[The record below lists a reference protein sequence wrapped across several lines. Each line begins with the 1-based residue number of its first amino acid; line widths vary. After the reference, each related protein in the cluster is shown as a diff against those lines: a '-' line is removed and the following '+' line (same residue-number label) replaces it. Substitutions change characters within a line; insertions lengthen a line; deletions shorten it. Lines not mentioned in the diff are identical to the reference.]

1 MISKVYSAIPYGY
14 EGKIIEVEGSANNGL
29 PTFNIVGMANKTVS
43 EARERVRSAITNSNL
58 IFPTKKVTIN
68 LAPAE
73 LTKNGSHLDLPI
85 AVAVLSLAQQILP
98 TDLKNRLF
106 VGELSLDGLIRPV
119 RGIINI
125 VEIAKS
131 SKFQEIYLPR
141 ENLPQASL
149 IPNIRLIGVS
159 SLQELLLHLK
169 GIALPS
175 RIATPT
181 KPTPAPVTCLP
192 PFLDDVKGQ
201 TLAKRALAI
210 AVAGHHNILLS
221 GPPGAGKT
229 LLARVATNLL
239 PDLAPGETVSIAK
252 IHSLEDSSA
261 PQLVRPFRAPHHTA
275 SHISIIGGGAY
286 ASPGEITL
294 AHHGILFLDELPE
307 YQRTILEAL
316 RQPLEDKTVTISRA
330 RQRVTYPADFMLIA
344 TMNPCPCGYLND
356 PTHECHCTQNQIA
369 HYRQKLSGP
378 ILDRIDLII
387 NVERVK
393 TAELMPNVVNNTK
406 TLINGEASIRNEN
419 VVKNTE
425 TGTLLTP
432 EHTVVK
438 NNITS
443 AVQIQTSRYNRPGF
457 YNSSL
462 SPHNIQKYAQL
473 TISAQNLLKT
483 AAETLNLSARSYFKV
498 IKVARTIADLAA
510 ITEVK
515 PEHISEALALRE
527 QLNY

>member
-1 MISKVYSAIPYGY
+1 MISKVYSAIPHGY

-29 PTFNIVGMANKTVS
+29 PAFNIVGMANKTVS
-43 EARERVRSAITNSNL
+43 EARERVRSAIANSGL
-58 IFPTKKVTIN
+58 IFPTKKVTIS

-85 AVAVLSLAQQILP
+85 AIAVLALAQQILP
-98 TDLKNRLF
+98 TDLNNRLF
-106 VGELSLDGLIRPV
+106 VGELSLDGIIRPV

-125 VEIAKS
+125 VEIAKATG
-131 SKFQEIYLPR
+131 FQEIYLPS

-149 IPNIRLIGVS
+149 IPDVRLIGVS

-169 GIALPS
+169 GVVQRPKITPKKPQLAPLVPS
-175 RIATPT
+175 
-181 KPTPAPVTCLP
+181 P
-192 PFLDDVKGQ
+192 PFLDDIKGQ
-201 TLAKRALAI
+201 ALAKRALAI
-210 AVAGHHNILLS
+210 AIAGHHNLLLS

-229 LLARVATNLL
+229 LLARVAANLL
-239 PDLAPGETVSIAK
+239 PDLTHEEAISIAK
-252 IHSLEDSSA
+252 IHSLENSSA
-261 PQLVRPFRAPHHTA
+261 PQLRRPFRTPHHTA
-275 SHISIIGGGAY
+275 SHISIIGGGTH

-307 YQRTILEAL
+307 YPRAVLEAL
-316 RQPLEDKTVTISRA
+316 RQPLEDKTITITRA
-330 RQRVTYPADFMLIA
+330 HQRITYPADFMLIA

-356 PTHECHCTQNQIA
+356 PTHECQCTQNQIA
-369 HYRQKLSGP
+369 HYHQKLSGP

-387 NVERVK
+387 NIDRVK
-393 TAELMPNVVNNTK
+393 TAELAPTVVNNTK
-406 TLINGEASIRNEN
+406 TPSKNKSSTAIEN

-425 TGTLLTP
+425 TSPLTLS
-432 EHTVVK
+432 EHNVVK

-443 AVQIQTSRYNRPGF
+443 AVQIQINRYQRAGF

-462 SPHNIQKYAQL
+462 GSHDISKYVAL
-473 TISAQNLLKT
+473 TIPAQNLLKT
-483 AAETLNLSARSYFKV
+483 AAETLNLSARSYFKI
-498 IKVARTIADLAA
+498 IKIARTIADLAS